1 MTQTKCSVM
10 LKKKNNH
17 GSTYHIR
24 LKETPTA
31 SAADWFGGITIHP
44 QENGE
49 TLLVGCF
56 PDQSALRGFVN
67 QLWDLNF
74 TILRLER
81 ITDETGAP
89 DQEFGLMPQTEG
101 KGVRS

>member
-1 MTQTKCSVM
+1 M
-10 LKKKNNH
+10 LKKKNNP

-31 SAADWFGGITIHP
+31 SAADWFGGIAIHP

-49 TLLVGCF
+49 TLLVGRF
-56 PDQSALRGFVN
+56 SDQSALRGFMN

-74 TILRLER
+74 TVLCLKR
-81 ITDETGAP
+81 IADETGAP
-89 DQEFGLMPQTEG
+89 D
-101 KGVRS
+101 

>member
-1 MTQTKCSVM
+1 M

-24 LKETPTA
+24 LKETATA

-49 TLLVGCF
+49 TLLVGRF
-56 PDQSALRGFVN
+56 TDQSALRGFVN

-81 ITDETGAP
+81 IVDETETP
-89 DQEFGLMPQTEG
+89 KSETVSLFQTDG
-101 KGVRS
+101 KGGRS